1 MIQMLEIRTGSAIW
15 EIDGTILRFQR
26 LKKIGDEEVGRR
38 INQYKSLLLEERY
51 RANQEEL
58 IGITEILGEVILLKL
73 GSEAFYKKFFQM
85 FRFYCSKFME
95 AWKNSEKCMVS
106 NKVSMFPALHYM
118 FYGKVEGAE
127 ACNLAA
133 LRGLSCGNEIFQKIF
148 REEFAGFWIK
158 ELGSMIARNESLG
171 AMADKIGTRMVTEC
185 AMELQDGQFMQYL
198 MRKAREFTDNRTIIT
213 AQSYY
218 RMIFG
223 KEIGMNRNKFFEPF
237 VAQTDQI
244 LEKEYALQCRRFPR
258 ENEIE
263 LTGSKEIWRI
273 FHMHGPTLCFQ
284 TIDFTRISCPSLRT
298 EVKSYMRCRLRKSQA
313 KGEKGIYSISE
324 ALNCLSES
332 NPSIHFFTDI
342 SEIDAKTLYM
352 KMEKTCGNTEGKAVS
367 EIMRT
372 FSMLSLIFEYLMGAE
387 RENNLKMPIPRI
399 NPFGKFRFHNAREYK
414 VRTEVIPESVIEQ
427 LEMHLEE
434 LDESQRLI
442 YHIFSQTGMRMK
454 EVLFLE
460 ENCLEETQY
469 EGLMQIRY
477 TPYKTLKAR
486 RKKGAPDYHRVF
498 ISQKLAEDIRNEIR
512 KRQDWR
518 QELGVTYIFVNKR
531 PGFRAGMLN
540 MGNYILLMNRLI
552 KENHICGEDG
562 ELWRFT
568 SKQQR
573 KTLAVTLI
581 ENGGTVE
588 ELAYWLGHL
597 SRNTAANY
605 YAEVRKMKLAKLN
618 TKFFRE
624 KFNLLLS
631 GEQLAEYSEEERRLL
646 YMDFRLDQ
654 RRVEFGFCMKKMAEG
669 GCAQRNSLYNCV
681 NCRNL
686 CTGKKY
692 LSHWLELL
700 ESQVLTVQVMEEK
713 YRLAEI
719 TEYQLFKEYER
730 AVFLRDCYKNIVE
743 RIKAGG
749 ER

>member
-1 MIQMLEIRTGSAIW
+1 MIQMLEIKTGSAIW

-26 LKKIGDEEVGRR
+26 LKKAGDEEVESR

-51 RANQEEL
+51 RANHEEL
-58 IGITEILGEVILLKL
+58 IGITEILGEVILLKI
-73 GSEAFYKKFFQM
+73 GSEAFHKKFFQM
-85 FRFYCSKFME
+85 FHFYCSRFME
-95 AWKNSEKCMVS
+95 AWKNSENCMVS

-118 FYGKVEGAE
+118 FYGKVEGTE

-158 ELGSMIARNESLG
+158 ELGSMIERNESLG
-171 AMADKIGTRMVTEC
+171 AMVDKIGTRMVTEC
-185 AMELQDGQFMQYL
+185 AMELQDRQLTPYL
-198 MRKAREFTDNRTIIT
+198 TKKARTFTDNRTIIT

-218 RMIFG
+218 RIILG
-223 KEIGMNRNKFFEPF
+223 SKINMNRNRFFEPF
-237 VAQTDQI
+237 VERIDQV
-244 LEKEYALQCRRFPR
+244 LENEYTLQCRRFPR
-258 ENEIE
+258 ENEKE
-263 LTGSKEIWRI
+263 LTGSKDIWKI
-273 FHMHGPTLCFQ
+273 FFMHGPTLCFQ
-284 TIDFTRISCPSLRT
+284 TIDFTNIACPSLRT

-332 NPSIHFFTDI
+332 NPSIRFFTDI
-342 SEIDAKTLYM
+342 SEINVKALYM

-367 EIMRT
+367 EIMRA
-372 FSMLSLIFEYLMGAE
+372 FSMLSLIFEYLMGVE
-387 RENNLKMPIPRI
+387 RENNLKTPIPRI

-460 ENCLEETQY
+460 ESCLEETQY
-469 EGLMQIRY
+469 EGLMQIKY
-477 TPYKTLKAR
+477 MPYKTLKAR
-486 RKKGAPDYHRVF
+486 RKKGVSDYHRVF
-498 ISQKLAEDIRNEIR
+498 ISQKLSEDIRNEIV

-518 QELGVTYIFVNKR
+518 QKLEVPYIFVNKR
-531 PGFRAGMLN
+531 SGFRAGMLN
-540 MGNYILLMNRLI
+540 MGNYILIMNKLI
-552 KENHICGEDG
+552 EKNHICGEDG

-605 YAEVRKMKLAKLN
+605 YAEVRKMKLAELN

-654 RRVEFGFCMKKMAEG
+654 RRVEFGFCIKKMAEG
-669 GCAQRNSLYNCV
+669 GCGQRNSLYNCV

-686 CTGKKY
+686 CTGEKY
-692 LSHWLELL
+692 LSHWLKLL

-713 YRLAEI
+713 YQLTGI
-719 TEYQLFKEYER
+719 TEYQSFKEYER
-730 AVFLRDCYKNIVE
+730 AMFLRDCYKNIVE